1 MRVLVVGASG
11 AIGRRLIPRLAERG
25 HQVTGTSRSAARAGQ
40 LSALGAEPAV
50 LDVLDAGA
58 VRAVVDAARPDAII
72 YQATALSGVSFGRS
86 MDKAFGPTNTLRTT
100 GTDNLLAAAREQ
112 GVPKFIAQSFAP
124 FRYAHTG
131 GQVKD
136 ESDPVLTDP
145 PPSARRMFAAMAH
158 VDQAVPSAGGI
169 ALRYGGFYGEED
181 AMVKAVRKRRFP
193 LIGDGGGMMS
203 FIHLDDAAA
212 ATVLALDFD
221 GPATYNI
228 TDDEPAPMRDWV
240 PALAAAV
247 GAKPPYRLPGW
258 VGTMFMGKTLTMMTE
273 ARGASNA
280 KAKKELGWTLRYPSW
295 RDGFPASY
303 SRRPLRLAA
312 VRLAPFTRS
321 RVKVDADGQRG

>member
-11 AIGRRLIPRLAERG
+11 AIGRRLIPQLAERG
-25 HQVTGTSRSAARAGQ
+25 HQVTGTSRSAAKAGY
-40 LSALGAEPAV
+40 LASLGAEPAV
-50 LDVLDAGA
+50 LDVLDATA
-58 VRAVVDAARPDAII
+58 VRAVVTAARPDAIV

-86 MDKAFGPTNTLRTT
+86 MDKAFGPTNALRTT

-112 GVPKFIAQSFAP
+112 GVPKFIGQSFAP
-124 FRYAHTG
+124 FRYAHAG

-136 ESDPVLTDP
+136 ESDPILADP

-158 VDQAVPSAGGI
+158 VDAVVHAAGGI

-181 AMVKAVRKRRFP
+181 AMVKAVRKRQFP

-221 GPATYNI
+221 GPAIYNI

-247 GAKPPYRLPGW
+247 GAKPPYHVPGW

-280 KAKKELGWTLRYPSW
+280 KARKELGWTLRYPTW
-295 RDGFPASY
+295 HDGFPAAY
-303 SRRPLRLAA
+303 SR
-312 VRLAPFTRS
+312 
-321 RVKVDADGQRG
+321 